1 MKIFYSLL
9 LLGLALCSASPL
21 QAQFDTWEPT
31 VGPHGGAVTA
41 LVTSTEG
48 VVVAG
53 THRGLYR
60 SADSAKTWSRV
71 PFDEYEIHV
80 LCRDSSGQL
89 YAGTDNGLFRSTDHG
104 SKWVPIGFSD
114 TAILDITVQTNG
126 MMFVVGEWG
135 LFRKRGSNDPWER
148 LQTEQY
154 ELRVVDAA
162 ADSVLYIADRS
173 LVSQSRDNGDTWCP
187 VYERKRI
194 LSESEEA
201 PGIVDI
207 VSTKEGTS
215 VAVIEGDNLG
225 FVAQCGD
232 RVADT
237 LLSRTQERSQT
248 FYRSHDGTLYVGT
261 TFTGI
266 RRCSNPPSSSWSFY
280 SSGGTPVTA
289 IVPSVDTLF
298 YAGSNVLGVARIV
311 VDRSQTLGTRWDH
324 SSDTM
329 ALTRGNVIRSFQEQL
344 VLGTKEGLFVSK
356 DGGDKWQRVDRTYM
370 DIHLIDATDSLV
382 WYAGRDWEGAMS
394 TTDPTVPGIYHRLD
408 FADGV
413 LSLKAR
419 GRYVFVG
426 LQGKKPAFSDLPFTL
441 PGSLWRTIDNGAKW
455 EKIFK
460 NINVNTIAAVDDA
473 TWLIGTNQGMLRST
487 DYGDSWNPVP
497 DMRDTTIFEI
507 IYSPDRTVYALQVGG
522 FFRSFD
528 LGLTWERIVSLGGV
542 PGAITT
548 NFLGRVFVEYRG
560 HVYSSGNKGKNWG
573 LYDVGLPINKWVL
586 AVDEGHR
593 LIAAGEYDN
602 VWRTKE
608 STASVENDTEEMVTS
623 TRILPHYPEPV
634 TTSTQIRYQL
644 AHPEVIR
651 LSVVDIMGREQRMLR
666 EGRMEEGVH
675 EEKLDVAGLPSGLY
689 FIRLIT
695 ETEMVVEPILIKNS
709 KGY

>member
-1 MKIFYSLL
+1 MNTFYSLL

-21 QAQFDTWEPT
+21 QAQFEIWEPT
-31 VGPHGGAVTA
+31 FGPHGGAVTA

-48 VVVAG
+48 VVIAG
-53 THRGLYR
+53 TDRGLYR
-60 SADSAKTWSRV
+60 SVDSAKTWSRV
-71 PFDEYEIHV
+71 SFDEYEIHV

-104 SKWVPIGFSD
+104 REWLSVGFSD

-126 MMFVVGEWG
+126 MMFVAGDWG
-135 LFRKRGSNDPWER
+135 LFRKRGANDPWEK

-162 ADSVLYIADRS
+162 ADSVLYIADKR

-187 VYERKRI
+187 VYQRKLI
-194 LSESEEA
+194 LSESEEDR
-201 PGIVDI
+201 GIVDI

-215 VAVIEGDNLG
+215 VAVIEGDYLG

-232 RVADT
+232 TVAT
-237 LLSRTQERSQT
+237 VLPKRIQERSQT
-248 FYRSHDGTLYVGT
+248 FYRSHDGDIYVGT
-261 TFTGI
+261 IFTGI
-266 RRCSNPPSSSWSFY
+266 RRCSNPPSSYWSFY

-289 IVPSVDTLF
+289 IVPMVDTLF
-298 YAGSNVLGVARIV
+298 YVGSNVLGVARIV

-324 SSDTM
+324 SADTM
-329 ALTRGNVIRSFQEQL
+329 ALTRGNVIRQFQGQL

-356 DGGDKWQRVDRTYM
+356 DRGDRWERVDRTYM

-394 TTDPTVPGIYHRLD
+394 TIDPTAPGKYHRLD

-426 LQGKKPAFSDLPFTL
+426 LQGKRPALSDLPFIP
-441 PGSLWRTIDNGAKW
+441 PGSLWRTIDNGTKW
-455 EKIFK
+455 EKILK
-460 NINVNTIAAVDDA
+460 SINVNTIAAIDDA

-487 DYGDSWNPVP
+487 DYGDTWSDVQ
-497 DMRDTTIFEI
+497 DMRDTTIFDI
-507 IYSPDRTVYALQVGG
+507 HYSLDRTVYALQVGG
-522 FFRSFD
+522 FFKSSDF
-528 LGLTWERIVSLGGV
+528 GLTWERIVSLNGV
-542 PGAITT
+542 PSAITT

-560 HVYSSGNKGKNWG
+560 QVYSSENKGRNWE
-573 LYDVGLPINKWVL
+573 LFDSSLPINKWVL
-586 AVDEGHR
+586 TVDEAHR

-602 VWRTKE
+602 VWRTKQ
-608 STASVENDTEEMVTS
+608 STASVENDPGGTVTS
-623 TRILPHYPEPV
+623 TRLLPNYPEPATV
-634 TTSTQIRYQL
+634 STQITYQL

-651 LSVVDIMGREQRMLR
+651 LSIVDIMGREQRMLR
-666 EGRMEEGVH
+666 EGRVEEGIH
-675 EEKLDVAGLPSGLY
+675 KEEFDVAGLPSGLY
-689 FIRLIT
+689 FIRLVT
-695 ETEMVVEPILIKNS
+695 ETEMVVEPIRIENS
-709 KGY
+709 KGS